1 MGNVMDGKS
10 VEELSSTECHQ
21 WYKKFMTE
29 CPSGQLTLYEFRQFF
44 GLKNL
49 SPSTSQYV
57 EQMFETFDF
66 NKVSREAWGEVLLER
81 TTPTYLHTAQA
92 ELFAIWSFIEKV
104 CQPLSRRQLWPSV
117 LLRGGGEAGGCSST
131 EAAG

>member
-1 MGNVMDGKS
+1 MGNVVEGKS

-49 SPSTSQYV
+49 SPSSSQYV
-57 EQMFETFDF
+57 ERMFETFDF
-66 NKVSREAWGEVLLER
+66 NKVGRGWEGWEGPDSWGI
-81 TTPTYLHTAQA
+81 PQ
-92 ELFAIWSFIEKV
+92 
-104 CQPLSRRQLWPSV
+104 
-117 LLRGGGEAGGCSST
+117 EAG
-131 EAAG
+131 AA

>member
-49 SPSTSQYV
+49 SPSASQYV

-66 NKVSREAWGEVLLER
+66 NKVSGGLGGGRWRPGQCGARVGGAGAGTWRLLEEG
-81 TTPTYLHTAQA
+81 AG
-92 ELFAIWSFIEKV
+92 
-104 CQPLSRRQLWPSV
+104 
-117 LLRGGGEAGGCSST
+117 LLVYMGSL
-131 EAAG
+131 

>member
-1 MGNVMDGKS
+1 MRGGPGLRRGCPGAALRQATGTARLGDICLLLQAQEMGNVVEGKS

-49 SPSTSQYV
+49 SPTASQYV

-66 NKVSREAWGEVLLER
+66 NKVHGHWESGESGQLVGGDGEEQGYLLE
-81 TTPTYLHTAQA
+81 L
-92 ELFAIWSFIEKV
+92 
-104 CQPLSRRQLWPSV
+104 
-117 LLRGGGEAGGCSST
+117 
-131 EAAG
+131 